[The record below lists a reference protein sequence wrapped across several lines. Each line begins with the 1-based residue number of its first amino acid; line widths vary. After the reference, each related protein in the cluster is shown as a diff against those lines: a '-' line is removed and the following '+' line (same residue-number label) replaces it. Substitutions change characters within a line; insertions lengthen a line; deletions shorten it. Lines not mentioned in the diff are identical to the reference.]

1 LELYSE
7 QIELDEEAIL
17 IMRLT
22 RITVRL
28 AGKTAKVEVLNVQGK
43 STGILGAEL
52 NVLQVVDLR

>member
-17 IMRLT
+17 IMSLT

-28 AGKTAKVEVLNVQGK
+28 AGKTAKVKVLNVQGK